1 MELSMK
7 IDLKISVRCI
17 FILLLHT
24 IYRTLHLLTTFHVT
38 DDNLNKKKKNS
49 VNTSVHKYCDIAG
62 YNFFVKS
69 LLCLVSI
76 RL

>member
-1 MELSMK
+1 MK

-17 FILLLHT
+17 FVLLLHT
-24 IYRTLHLLTTFHVT
+24 VYRTLHLLTTFHVR
-38 DDNLNKKKKNS
+38 DDNLDKKKNP
-49 VNTSVHKYCDIAG
+49 VHTSVHKYCDIAG